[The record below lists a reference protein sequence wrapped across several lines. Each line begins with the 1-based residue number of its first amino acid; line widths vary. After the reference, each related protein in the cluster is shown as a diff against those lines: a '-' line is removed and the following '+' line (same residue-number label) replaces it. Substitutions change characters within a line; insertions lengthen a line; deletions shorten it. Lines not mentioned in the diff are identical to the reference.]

1 MTRTSPCTW
10 LLAKTI
16 YLDEQHFAEFFLDE
30 WDFIRTHIHH
40 LRGRDGDFSRLRL
53 ESRGGERPLDVRLPI
68 PLFFLVT
75 FKQ

>member
-1 MTRTSPCTW
+1 MTSTSPCTW

-16 YLDEQHFAEFFLDE
+16 YLDEQHFAEIFLDE

-53 ESRGGERPLDVRLPI
+53 AGAASALTMYRSQSPS
-68 PLFFLVT
+68 FFS
-75 FKQ
+75 